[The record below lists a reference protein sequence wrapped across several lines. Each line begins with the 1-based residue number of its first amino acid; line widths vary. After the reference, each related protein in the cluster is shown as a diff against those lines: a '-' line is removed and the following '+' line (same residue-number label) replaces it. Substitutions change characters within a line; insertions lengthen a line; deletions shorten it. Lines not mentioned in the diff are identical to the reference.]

1 MMASTPGQQAW
12 RKLRS
17 NVPAMGGLLVIVL
30 GIVLAIFGYLIVPDG
45 TTHANDQSVALK
57 LMPPGSKARVLLVRL
72 NRPVEEK
79 SFLQRLWSGQAIAYQ
94 KIPVL
99 NYHLEGPYLYFER
112 YTGDPDKGVRQR
124 KHIADIV
131 FAQQS
136 FREQSDT
143 IITTM
148 VNGDVKRE
156 SIADLQAIAENQ
168 IQSETYWL
176 GTDALGRDYLSRLL
190 LGARVSLSVGLMAV
204 MLSLLIGLVLGSLAG
219 YFRGWVDRIIV
230 YVINVFWSIPT
241 LLLALSLSLVF
252 SKGFLQVFMAI
263 GLTMWIELARIVR
276 GQVLGLREQEYI
288 KAAQTM
294 AFSHARIVF
303 RHIWPNLL
311 GPVIVIVASNFAAAI
326 LLEAGLS
333 FLGLGVERP
342 APSWGMMLSDNRT
355 YLIADR
361 IHLAIWPGVAISV
374 FVLSFFLLGNGLR
387 DAFDVRKRTD

>member
-1 MMASTPGQQAW
+1 MGSTPGQQAW

-17 NVPAMGGLLVIVL
+17 NFPAMLGLGVISIGVLVAL
-30 GIVLAIFGYLIVPDG
+30 FGYWVVPDD
-45 TTHANDQSVALK
+45 TTHANDQNVALK
-57 LMPPGSKARVLLVRL
+57 LLSPGAEATVLQVRL
-72 NRPVEEK
+72 NQPVEDVGFFEK
-79 SFLQRLWSGQAIAYQ
+79 LWRGEPVRYRT
-94 KIPVL
+94 IPLVS
-99 NYHLEGPYLYFER
+99 YHWEGPILHYEQ
-112 YTGDPDKGVRQR
+112 YTGDTAQGIR
-124 KHIADIV
+124 KKIHAADIV
-131 FAQQS
+131 WPQVGHEDSNDSVRIQLIDGPVVQQS
-136 FREQSDT
+136 
-143 IITTM
+143 IT
-148 VNGDVKRE
+148 
-156 SIADLQAIAENQ
+156 ALQLAATDQ
-168 IQSETYWL
+168 IQQRKFWL
-176 GTDALGRDYLSRLL
+176 GTDALGRDYLSRIV
-190 LGARVSLSVGLMAV
+190 LGARVSLSVGGMAV
-204 MLSLLIGLVLGSLAG
+204 LLSLLIGLLLGSIAG
-219 YFRGWVDRIIV
+219 YFRGWVDRVIM

-276 GQVLGLREQEYI
+276 GQVLGLREVEYV

-294 AFSHARIVF
+294 AFSHARIIF

-361 IHLAIWPGVAISV
+361 LHLAIWPGIAISL

-387 DAFDVRKRTD
+387 DAFDVRKKQKA